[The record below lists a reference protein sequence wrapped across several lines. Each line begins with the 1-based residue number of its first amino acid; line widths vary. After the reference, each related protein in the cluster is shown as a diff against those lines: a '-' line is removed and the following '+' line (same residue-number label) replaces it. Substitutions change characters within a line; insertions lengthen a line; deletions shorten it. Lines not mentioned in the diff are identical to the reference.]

1 MIYYLGDNAIIKV
14 NLSNEGFFKAKLK
27 GLSVKD
33 VVKVINSKKKIKNE
47 SK

>member
-1 MIYYLGDNAIIKV
+1 MIYYLGDNSIIKV
-14 NLSNEGFFKAKLK
+14 NLSNEGSFKAKLK
-27 GLSVKD
+27 SLSVKD